1 MEKILEAIQAGA
13 SGDELANLPLP
24 ESYRAAFVR
33 REDAG
38 MFEGIASA
46 DKDPRK
52 SLHIDEVALPEIAP
66 DEAVVAVMASSI
78 NFNTVWTSIFEP
90 LPTFGFLDRLGK
102 ESAWGARHAL
112 PYHVVGSDASGVV
125 LRTGS
130 AVRNWKPGDRVTVHC
145 NSVDDQ
151 DPTAHDDSMLAANQR
166 IWGFETNF
174 GGLADLTVVKA
185 NQLMPKPTHLTW
197 EEAAVNALCNS
208 TSYRMLVSRNGA
220 QMK

>member
-1 MEKILEAIQAGA
+1 MEQILEAIQAGA
-13 SGDELANLPLP
+13 SGEELANTPLP
-24 ESYRAAFVR
+24 QSYRAAFVR
-33 REDAG
+33 REEQDRFAG
-38 MFEGIASA
+38 VASE
-46 DKDPRK
+46 DKDPRQ

-102 ESAWGARHAL
+102 ESVWGKRHAL
-112 PYHVVGSDASGVV
+112 PYHVVGSDAAGVV

-130 AVRNWKPGDRVTVHC
+130 AVRNWHPGDRVTVHC

-151 DPTAHDDSMLAANQR
+151 DPTAHDDSMLATNQR

-185 NQLMPKPTHLTW
+185 NQLMPKPSHLTW
-197 EEAAVNALCNS
+197 E
-208 TSYRMLVSRNGA
+208 
-220 QMK
+220 